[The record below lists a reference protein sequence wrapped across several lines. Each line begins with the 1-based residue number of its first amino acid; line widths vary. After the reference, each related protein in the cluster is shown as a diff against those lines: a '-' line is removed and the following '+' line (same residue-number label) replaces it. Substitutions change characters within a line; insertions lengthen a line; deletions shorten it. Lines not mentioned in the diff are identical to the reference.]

1 VNLRIA
7 IVIGQFLGLAAW
19 AQAQPDALELSSS
32 NAPSEGPPLPPPMA
46 LAKAPVTFF
55 RELLAMT
62 PVQRREALTNRAPDK
77 QKAIL
82 AKVREYGSLNKEQ
95 RELRLA
101 ETELQWFLL
110 PLLKSPATNRAMQ
123 LASVPEADRKAVE
136 ARLALWDRLPAV
148 TQIELLDNYATV
160 RYLTELRSGTNSISA
175 EREAMLNKGIAQ
187 LQAMP
192 EPRRRRLLA
201 RFGEFFTLT
210 AEEKGQALHTLSEA
224 ERRQIERTLRNFGS
238 LDPIQRT
245 VCLRSFEKFAS
256 LSLDE
261 REQFLRN
268 ADRWKGMK
276 PQERQAWIELVDK
289 FPQLPPAPPG
299 MVPMPPSP
307 PGLNPAAAPAPR

>member
-1 VNLRIA
+1 
-7 IVIGQFLGLAAW
+7 
-19 AQAQPDALELSSS
+19 
-32 NAPSEGPPLPPPMA
+32 MA

-62 PVQRREALTNRAPDK
+62 PAQRREALANRPPDK

-82 AKVREYGSLNKEQ
+82 AKVREYESLNKDQ

-110 PLLKSPATNRAMQ
+110 PLMKSPATNRAFQ
-123 LASVPEADRKAVE
+123 LASIPEPDRKAVE
-136 ARLALWDRLPAV
+136 ARLALWDKLPSA
-148 TQIELLDNYATV
+148 TQSELLDNFATV
-160 RYLTELRSGTNSISA
+160 RYLTELKSGTNSISP
-175 EREAMLNKGIAQ
+175 EREAMLRKGIAQ
-187 LQAMP
+187 LQALP
-192 EPRRRRLLA
+192 EQRRRRLLA
-201 RFGEFFTLT
+201 RFGEFFNLT
-210 AEEKGQALHTLSEA
+210 PEEKGHALHTLAEP

-238 LDPIQRT
+238 LDPIQRN
-245 VCLRSFEKFAS
+245 VCLRSFERFAS
-256 LSLDE
+256 LSLEE

-299 MVPMPPSP
+299 MVPLPPSP
-307 PGLNPAAAPAPR
+307 PGLTPAIPAPAERN